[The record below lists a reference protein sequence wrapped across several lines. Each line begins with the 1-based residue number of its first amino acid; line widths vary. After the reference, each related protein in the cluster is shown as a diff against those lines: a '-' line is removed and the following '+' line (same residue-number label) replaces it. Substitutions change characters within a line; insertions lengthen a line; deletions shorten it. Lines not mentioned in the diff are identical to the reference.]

1 MVQILL
7 FRNFRYLLE
16 NGADVAAVNYDGEL
30 PVDIAE
36 SDKMEELLQKIIDEK
51 GLYCLYIFY
60 YNISQISTINECRYH
75 ININNISFVI
85 LQV

>member
-1 MVQILL
+1 M
-7 FRNFRYLLE
+7 RNIINFLMNHISDIWYGIYFFNTFFVLYFRYLLE

-51 GLYCLYIFY
+51 G
-60 YNISQISTINECRYH
+60 
-75 ININNISFVI
+75 
-85 LQV
+85 

>member
-1 MVQILL
+1 MYFID
-7 FRNFRYLLE
+7 FRYLLE

-51 GLYCLYIFY
+51 GIIFCTNVYYIA
-60 YNISQISTINECRYH
+60 TITT
-75 ININNISFVI
+75 
-85 LQV
+85 